1 MGTFL
6 TTSRMSPEL
15 AARVEAS
22 VVGRNASQHQL
33 RSRRLVKA
41 VVRVVVV
48 AVVATA
54 AFVGV
59 RTKRRVD
66 SEREAAR
73 TALLDAVRPEVAS
86 VTDADRK
93 TVAQVDSLLIQLHS
107 PTAADR
113 ISDDVRTPERLHA
126 LLARPAVYVRGPIAS
141 FTTAA
146 AINDVVYES
155 SKDALLGC
163 LYDPPAS
170 RAEKVVLA
178 KARASFEDATSNVQ
192 RLADAHFGLP
202 YLSPKFLDEITS
214 ARDITEI
221 EKLSTRFKKVPLAR
235 AKQALRAEILIVA
248 MDDTASGTGPTELD
262 GARAHDV
269 VFAIADIRAP
279 SVLVRLKKHVD
290 PSWISMEARPQ
301 HASKLDSC
309 KLGMDLRDAVTS
321 R

>member
-6 TTSRMSPEL
+6 TTSKMSPEL

-22 VVGRNASQHQL
+22 VVGKSASSV
-33 RSRRLVKA
+33 RARRLVKA

-48 AVVATA
+48 AAVAITVTVV
-54 AFVGV
+54 VK
-59 RTKRRVD
+59 TKRRVD

-73 TALLDAVRPEVAS
+73 SALLDAVRPEVSS

-93 TVAQVDSLLIQLHS
+93 IVAQSDALLIQLCARDG
-107 PTAADR
+107 TDR
-113 ISDDVRTPERLHA
+113 IADDLRSTDRLKA

-141 FTTAA
+141 FTTSA
-146 AINDVVYES
+146 AIDDVVYDS
-155 SKDALLGC
+155 TKDALLGC

-170 RAEKVVLA
+170 RTEKVVLA
-178 KARASFEDATSNVQ
+178 RARASFEDATSNVQ

-202 YLSPKFLDEITS
+202 YMSPKFVDQIND
-214 ARDITEI
+214 ARDVTEI
-221 EKLSTRFKKVPLAR
+221 EKLSGRFKKVPVAR
-235 AKQALRAEILIVA
+235 ARQALKAEVLIVA

-262 GARAHDV
+262 GARAHDI
-269 VFAIADIRAP
+269 VFAIADIRAQ

-290 PSWISMEARPQ
+290 PSWVSLEARPQ

-309 KLGMDLRDAVTS
+309 KLAMDLRDAVTK